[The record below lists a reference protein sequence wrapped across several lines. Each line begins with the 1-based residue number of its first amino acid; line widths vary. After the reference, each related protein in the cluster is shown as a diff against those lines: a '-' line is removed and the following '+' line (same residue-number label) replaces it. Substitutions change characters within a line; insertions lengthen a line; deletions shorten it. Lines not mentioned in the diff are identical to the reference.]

1 MPTPRPT
8 YPAEFKRDAIELAR
22 TSGRPIT
29 QIARELGVAPQSL
42 RNWIKQDEIDRGEAE
57 GLSTTEREELREL
70 RRENRKLKM
79 ERDILKKAAAWFAKE
94 SERL

>member
-1 MPTPRPT
+1 MPARPT
-8 YPAEFKRDAIELAR
+8 YPSDFKRDAVELAR
-22 TSGRPIT
+22 SSDRPVA
-29 QIARELGVAPQSL
+29 QVARELGINAQSL

-57 GLSTTEREELREL
+57 GLTSQERKELREL